1 MNHDLA
7 ADPSRED
14 KIIARNAIKLLRSMM
29 DQIASIDY
37 NCRQKAR
44 LGSAQPIANAIAAD
58 AVPKL
63 LMNLT
68 A

>member
-1 MNHDLA
+1 
-7 ADPSRED
+7 
-14 KIIARNAIKLLRSMM
+14 MM

-44 LGSAQPIANAIAAD
+44 LGSAQPIANAVAAD

-63 LMNLT
+63 LMNLNRGYRIGVQPHRNS
-68 A
+68 